1 MGVWSVARSDVR
13 GGVTDSPIIG
23 FVIVTLLVTQMC
35 LGIEYRLLASLS
47 GCSVTFLTATRV
59 SLSGSLANLLP
70 VPGSLAVRIAHLRAR
85 GASAA
90 QITRSTLAVATVSLG
105 AAATVVVPFISGPA
119 RVVCGCTAV
128 FLMGCSWILTRHQG
142 LSTFGSLIALQFVL
156 LATDAVRIALVA
168 AVLGIDLGPTGAILM
183 TLAPVLST
191 AIGVAPAG
199 LGLREG
205 FSAALSSAA
214 GLGASSAVTLSVI
227 DTAVRSIMLGLCAAA
242 LGMIRAD
249 TTTADQAPEHSV
261 AA

>member
-47 GCSVTFLTATRV
+47 GCSVTFLTASRV

-105 AAATVVVPFISGPA
+105 AAATVVVPFFSGPL
-119 RVVCGCTAV
+119 RLMCGCAAV
-128 FLMGCSWILTRHQG
+128 FLMGCSWILTRHQR
-142 LSTFGSLIALQFVL
+142 LSTFGSLVALQFVL

-168 AVLGIDLGPTGAILM
+168 AVLRIDLSPTGAVIM

-205 FSAALSSAA
+205 FSAALSSVA
-214 GLGASSAVTLSVI
+214 GLGASSAVMLSVI
-227 DTAVRSIMLGLCAAA
+227 DTALRSIVLGLCAVA
-242 LGMIRAD
+242 LETIRAD
-249 TTTADQAPEHSV
+249 TAAADQDPEHTV
-261 AA
+261 TA